1 MLTTVKIFG
10 FHYIAQ
16 DKNSCLP
23 CFLMSLPPYC
33 SSLLQPKIFRVMCTE
48 QNSCT
53 VLLVLSI
60 LFTVQ
65 LNQFHFY
72 LIPIRIH
79 WIIPEGNSN
88 HQILWT
94 IFYLS
99 CILIHHFLLKCL
111 TLSLP
116 NTLVFCLYLYCCC
129 LVANSCPALCGPMD
143 CSLPGSTVYGIFQ
156 TRVLKSIS
164 IYFSIGSS

>member
-1 MLTTVKIFG
+1 
-10 FHYIAQ
+10 
-16 DKNSCLP
+16 
-23 CFLMSLPPYC
+23 
-33 SSLLQPKIFRVMCTE
+33 MCTE
-48 QNSCT
+48 QNCHT
-53 VLLVLSI
+53 VLVVLSI
-60 LFTVQ
+60 LFAFQ

-88 HQILWT
+88 HQILRT

-116 NTLVFCLYLYCCC
+116 NTLVSCLYLYCCC
-129 LVANSCPALCGPMD
+129 LVANSCPALYSWTKACHELQPARLHCLWD
-143 CSLPGSTVYGIFQ
+143 FPG
-156 TRVLKSIS
+156 KSIGAGFHLLLQR
-164 IYFSIGSS
+164 IFLTQGSN